1 LLKDLAQ
8 MKQGESGTI
17 VDIQGGQG
25 LIKRLESLG
34 IRPGVKITKLTAQF
48 MRGPVTMR
56 ISNSRIAVG
65 FGMAKK
71 IVVRKDGL

>member
-1 LLKDLAQ
+1 LLTDLAQ
-8 MKQGESGTI
+8 LKQGESGTI

-56 ISNSRIAVG
+56 IGNSRIAVG

-71 IVVRKDGL
+71 IVLQKDGL